1 MPLYEYQC
9 LDCRQTFEVRR
20 CFSDS
25 DKPASCSYCDSRQ
38 TQKLV
43 SKFYA
48 QSTGHTLTASSGQ
61 GSCGGCSGGSCGSC
75 HH

>member
-25 DKPASCSYCDSRQ
+25 DKPASCLNCDSSK
-38 TQKLV
+38 TQRLL

-48 QSTGHTLTASSGQ
+48 QTSGQ
-61 GSCGGCSGGSCGSC
+61 PAGQTNGHGGCGGCGGGSCGSC